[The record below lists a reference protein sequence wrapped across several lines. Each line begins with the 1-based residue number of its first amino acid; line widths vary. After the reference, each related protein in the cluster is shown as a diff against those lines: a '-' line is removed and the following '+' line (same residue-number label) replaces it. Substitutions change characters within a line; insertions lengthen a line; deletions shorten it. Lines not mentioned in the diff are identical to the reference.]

1 MGSSTLD
8 VAMLAGS
15 LSTDMMAAG
24 GALLVI
30 TLLALYAGSAQAVAI
45 GLAAVI
51 APSALALAQKASFVS
66 GLTSGETGERVF
78 LVALF
83 AVLVVLLNMMSRDIL
98 HMTSP
103 MQAIMAGVG
112 ATCLVIMM
120 WISTP
125 ALAEWFSFGSTV
137 TAVFAES
144 FRFWWLMATF
154 GLFAFSRM

>member
-8 VAMLAGS
+8 VSLLAGS

-24 GALLVI
+24 GAFIVI

-45 GLAAVI
+45 GLAAVL
-51 APSALALAQKASFVS
+51 APSVLALAQDAAFVS
-66 GLTSGETGERVF
+66 GLASGATAERMF
-78 LVALF
+78 LIAVF
-83 AVLVVLLNMMSRDIL
+83 AVLVVLVNMMSRDIL

-103 MQAIMAGVG
+103 LQAIMAGVG

-120 WISTP
+120 WVSTP
-125 ALAEWFSFGSTV
+125 ALAEWFVFGSTV

-144 FRFWWLMATF
+144 FRFWWLMAVF

>member
-1 MGSSTLD
+1 MGSSSLD
-8 VAMLAGS
+8 VASLAGS
-15 LSTDMMAAG
+15 LSSDVMVAG

-30 TLLALYAGSAQAVAI
+30 TLFAFYAGSAQAVAI
-45 GLAAVI
+45 GLAAVL
-51 APSALALAQKASFVS
+51 APTVVYLAQQGAFVS
-66 GLTSGETGERVF
+66 GLASGEGAERIF
-78 LVALF
+78 LVCVF
-83 AVLVVLLNMMSRDIL
+83 AVLVVLVNMMSRDIL

-103 MQAIMAGVG
+103 LQAIMAGFG

-125 ALAEWFSFGSTV
+125 ALTEWFVFGSTV

-144 FRFWWLMATF
+144 FRFWWLMAVF